1 MWILWIHDLFLE
13 LPPKTHN
20 RFFFLDSEIRIWI
33 FPKKRT
39 LYVDGRCYS
48 HTQFPRSPLETPGTM
63 DPPGYIGHQIR
74 RKQKRLAF
82 LDSRSC
88 EALVKKACIL
98 RLSLPL
104 KLKKKRACI
113 FRLSLLRN
121 LNKKKRL
128 AFSDSR
134 SYGSSIKKRLAFSDS
149 RSYGNSIKKGLHF
162 QTLAPTEAQEKKAC
176 ILRVSLRD
184 KVTAFRK
191 WTENDYKL
199 AHFLF
204 LHIQGCIFSKYI
216 HQFFVSSVS
225 TWQYDFR

>member
-1 MWILWIHDLFLE
+1 MNLKNPDLDLICRAHPECEFYGFMICFWNC
-13 LPPKTHN
+13 PQKRTIV
-20 RFFFLDSEIRIWI
+20 FFFLDSEIRIWI

-63 DPPGYIGHQIR
+63 DPPGYTGHQIR

-88 EALVKKACIL
+88 EALLKKACIL

-121 LNKKKRL
+121 LNKK
-128 AFSDSR
+128 
-134 SYGSSIKKRLAFSDS
+134 
-149 RSYGNSIKKGLHF
+149 NGLHF
-162 QTLAPTEAQEKKAC
+162 QTLAPTEAQ
-176 ILRVSLRD
+176 
-184 KVTAFRK
+184 
-191 WTENDYKL
+191 
-199 AHFLF
+199 
-204 LHIQGCIFSKYI
+204 
-216 HQFFVSSVS
+216 
-225 TWQYDFR
+225 